1 MDSAGII
8 RVSRIEVR
16 TMIGTCAICGK
27 IICATK
33 YVDLSGVDIIKTKR
47 HTTVLVHKNC
57 MKERNQN
64 GHIKSKKEQ

>member
-1 MDSAGII
+1 MDGAGYRGIN
-8 RVSRIEVR
+8 RIEVR
-16 TMIGTCAICGK
+16 VMIGTCAICGK

-33 YVDLSGVDIIKTKR
+33 YDDLSGVDIIKTKR

-64 GHIKSKKEQ
+64 GHIKGKKEQ